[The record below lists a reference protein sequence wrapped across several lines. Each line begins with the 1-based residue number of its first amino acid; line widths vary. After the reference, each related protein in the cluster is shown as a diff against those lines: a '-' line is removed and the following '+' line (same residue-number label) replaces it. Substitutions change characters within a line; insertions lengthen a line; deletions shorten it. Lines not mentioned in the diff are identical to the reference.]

1 MGFEVYIWIILMMLI
16 LTALGAKV
24 LTTRLLG
31 MQKRRYVTLQAKK
44 QGLAQRQVAVHKRL
58 ESLRNTRE
66 MMARRK
72 DRLSDEVAQLRS
84 EAGDVDDL
92 ALDTVSDVGDE
103 SELGAEEERDQEEV
117 EVVAETSEEPDSEL
131 PADDPNDPDSRQ
143 IRTHHDRSGSLFEED
158 KPREIKTYLDKIR
171 DAQTKD
177 DET

>member
-1 MGFEVYIWIILMMLI
+1 MMLI